1 MVFKIYIRL
10 FICFL
15 EFDTKLV
22 KIYDLNIKNE
32 TYNVKKINHEVD
44 KYQNSYIYT
53 NLKEAMSLF
62 FYVNSALE

>member
-1 MVFKIYIRL
+1 MVFKIYIKL

-32 TYNVKKINHEVD
+32 TYNVKK
-44 KYQNSYIYT
+44 
-53 NLKEAMSLF
+53 
-62 FYVNSALE
+62 